1 MKGEN
6 DLNAPLTLVGYSDA
20 DFAADKD
27 DRKSVTGGYVGVAGM
42 PVAWFTRKQGG
53 VSISTMEAEFTAAS
67 VVVAEMIGIDELL
80 EEMGIDYVMP
90 MSLKRSTIKQL
101 LSNLPKD
108 LHQRV
113 STLWARMPSGIFKAG
128 YREGPRMSA
137 DMMTKAHHTPRLE
150 ELNTLISLHH
160 NG

>member
-20 DFAADKD
+20 DFAADKN
-27 DRKSVTGGYVGVAGM
+27 DRESVTGGYVEVAGM

-67 VVVAEMIGIDELL
+67 VVDAAMIGIDELL

-90 MSLKRSTIKQL
+90 MSLKVDNKAALKQL
-101 LSNLPKD
+101 AEGSSSK
-108 LHQRV
+108 V

-128 YREGPRMSA
+128 YREGPRLSA